1 MGLHRDGSHY
11 GLGPVEIHVRRL
23 VWYQICFL
31 DIRTCESTGPR
42 PQIRREDF
50 DTRFP
55 LNVDDAD
62 LESPFSPT
70 EDSPHFTD
78 MTITRMR
85 FECNEMHRLIWMERP
100 RIERKKTTLTSLL
113 GKIQNFRSAMEKTYL
128 PMLDKKIPL
137 HFMAIQIYGVLST
150 RMHVMVLSRY
160 ASNQHRLMPERL
172 RQIMLGS
179 SVLLLEHAM
188 TIEMTPA
195 LSTWVWYQ
203 GMYP

>member
-42 PQIRREDF
+42 PQIRR
-50 DTRFP
+50 
-55 LNVDDAD
+55 
-62 LESPFSPT
+62 

-150 RMHVMVLSRY
+150 RMHVMVLNRY

-188 TIEMTPA
+188 TIETTPA